1 MDLTPHIDTLRRELT
16 AAADVGGAEMRAAAE
31 SLTSALES
39 SVRLTLL
46 EVLSDAAES
55 VTSQIEPGLVE
66 LRIRGREPELVVTAP
81 PGHDPSWG
89 AATGQ
94 GAGGYGPGGPG
105 DPSPGGHGPGA
116 YGQGGF
122 GPGGYGPGGYGPGA
136 GYGPGGGHGP
146 GGYGPGGYGPG
157 GHGPGGYGPPGPPGW
172 PDAAWPGPTPPMP
185 PTPPVPP
192 SPPEPPGPGEGD
204 AGTARMTLRL
214 PEPLKSRIEQVA
226 GQAGMSVN
234 AWMVRA
240 LSQAV
245 SGQPAPPPPAG
256 FPGQRITGWAR

>member
-16 AAADVGGAEMRAAAE
+16 AAADVGGADMRAAAD

-66 LRIRGREPELVVTAP
+66 LRIRGREPELVVTVP
-81 PGHDPSWG
+81 PVRDPSW
-89 AATGQ
+89 APDAWPGQ
-94 GAGGYGPGGPG
+94 GPSGPGGPGGYGPGGPG
-105 DPSPGGHGPGA
+105 DPGPGGHPGAYGPGA
-116 YGQGGF
+116 YGPGSYGPSGP
-122 GPGGYGPGGYGPGA
+122 GPGGGPGPGA
-136 GYGPGGGHGP
+136 GHGP
-146 GGYGPGGYGPG
+146 GGGY
-157 GHGPGGYGPPGPPGW
+157 GPGGYGPPGPPGW
-172 PDAAWPGPTPPMP
+172 PDAAWPGPTPPIP
-185 PTPPVPP
+185 PTPSAPP
-192 SPPEPPGPGEGD
+192 APPEPPGPGDGD

-226 GQAGMSVN
+226 GQAGLSVN

-240 LSQAV
+240 LTQAV
-245 SGQPAPPPPAG
+245 SGQPAPPSG

>member
-1 MDLTPHIDTLRRELT
+1 MDLTPHIDTLRRELA

-66 LRIRGREPELVVTAP
+66 LRIRGREPELVVTVP
-81 PGHDPSWG
+81 PGDPGFHG
-89 AATGQ
+89 AFAPAGH
-94 GAGGYGPGGPG
+94 GAGGFAAGGA
-105 DPSPGGHGPGA
+105 GH
-116 YGQGGF
+116 GF
-122 GPGGYGPGGYGPGA
+122 GPAGGADPGSGVGPA
-136 GYGPGGGHGP
+136 GYAAA
-146 GGYGPGGYGPG
+146 GYGPG
-157 GHGPGGYGPPGPPGW
+157 GHGPGGYGAGGFGPDGYGAGGYGPGGYGPPAPPGW
-172 PDAAWPGPTPPMP
+172 PDQV
-185 PTPPVPP
+185 PPVPP
-192 SPPEPPGPGEGD
+192 APPAPPAPPEPSGSGD
-204 AGTARMTLRL
+204 GDPGTARMTLRL

-240 LSQAV
+240 LTQAV
-245 SGQPAPPPPAG
+245 SGQPTPPPSSG

>member
-16 AAADVGGAEMRAAAE
+16 AAADVGGTEMRAAAE

-66 LRIRGREPELVVTAP
+66 LRIRGREPELVVTVP

-89 AATGQ
+89 AAPGQ
-94 GAGGYGPGGPG
+94 GSGGYGPGGPG
-105 DPSPGGHGPGA
+105 DPGPGGHGPGA
-116 YGQGGF
+116 YG
-122 GPGGYGPGGYGPGA
+122 PGAYGSGAYGPGA
-136 GYGPGGGHGP
+136 YGPSGF
-146 GGYGPGGYGPG
+146 GPG
-157 GHGPGGYGPPGPPGW
+157 GHGPGGGYAPGGGHGPGVHGPPVPPGW
-172 PDAAWPGPTPPMP
+172 PDAAWPGPNPPMP
-185 PTPPVPP
+185 PTPLVPP
-192 SPPEPPGPGEGD
+192 SPPEPPSPGDGD

-240 LSQAV
+240 LTQAV
-245 SGQPAPPPPAG
+245 SGQGQPAPPSG